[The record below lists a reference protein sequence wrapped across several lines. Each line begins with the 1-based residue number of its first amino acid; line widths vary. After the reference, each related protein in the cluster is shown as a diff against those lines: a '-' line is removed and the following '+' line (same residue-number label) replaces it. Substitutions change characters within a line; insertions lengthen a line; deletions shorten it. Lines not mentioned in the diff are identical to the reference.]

1 MAEISE
7 TDDSVTLEATY
18 NGERFDPVSDGN
30 ELSVSIINK
39 CSDDLS
45 FGYENGVNTFRSILR
60 NNKEIS
66 KLICL
71 NKRINAPKN
80 SGRLFYL
87 N

>member
-1 MAEISE
+1 MPKKQITIPINVMAEISE

-45 FGYENGVNTFRSILR
+45 FSYENGVNTFRSILR
-60 NNKEIS
+60 NNK
-66 KLICL
+66 
-71 NKRINAPKN
+71 
-80 SGRLFYL
+80 
-87 N
+87 